1 MTAQFDEGSGEGFRQ
16 GVGSTD
22 CEGFLLTRD
31 WGDTPR
37 GLELEFWLATTGG
50 PRRLLIRGERS
61 VFFLEAEEA
70 ERARAL
76 LGGEGVEC
84 RPLALRSFR
93 MAAVV
98 GVYCTAY
105 RTARV
110 LADQLREAGF
120 DPLEADINPADRY
133 LMERFIRGG
142 VRVEF
147 TPGTPG
153 SLPNPVLKPARSQ
166 TPLAVMS
173 FDIETAMEGIQLYS
187 IGIHALRGGQATR
200 RVFMLGE
207 GAGQDFVVA
216 VDSERALLLA
226 FLDFVSDYD
235 PDVLIGWNVVNFDTW
250 YLQRVADKYGLRL
263 NLGRERRPVHWR
275 ELDEDGERRTARM
288 PGRVLLDGIDLLRA
302 AFYRFE
308 SFSLNNVAGEILGDA
323 KLLQGGDR
331 GEEIGRLFREDK
343 SALAAYNL
351 KDCELVSDIFQATR
365 LLDFAVARSAMTG
378 LNIDR
383 LGGSVASFD
392 NLYLPRLHREGF
404 VAPNASRD
412 LVASPGGYVLDSEP
426 GIYDHVLVLD
436 FKSLY
441 PSIIRTFCID
451 PLGLALGVEGGLT
464 EAETVPGFLEARFAR
479 SRAILPSLIGELW
492 QLRDRAKAAGD
503 GPLSQA
509 IKIIMNSFYG
519 VLGST
524 GCRFFD
530 ARLASSITRRG
541 HDILKRTR
549 DRIEALGHRVIYGD
563 TDSVF
568 VWVRSAASSEE
579 AQAAGRAL
587 EADLN
592 RWWRQ
597 SIGDEFGVES
607 VLELEFETH
616 YRRFLM
622 PTVRGSDKGSKKR
635 YAGLVSGPD
644 GEQLVFKGL
653 ENVRTDWTR
662 LARDFQQE
670 LYRRVFAGE
679 PYAEFVKA
687 TVAEVRAGQ
696 RDAQLVYRKRLRRP
710 LDDYQRNVPPHV
722 QAARLC
728 RERGL
733 AVPSR
738 GSWVEY
744 VITSG
749 GAEPA
754 GDPRSPLDY
763 QYYVDRQL
771 QPVADGILVFLGTS
785 FAELVDQ
792 QIDLFAR

>member
-1 MTAQFDEGSGEGFRQ
+1 MSREGFM
-16 GVGSTD
+16 
-22 CEGFLLTRD
+22 LTRD
-31 WGDTPR
+31 WRDGPE
-37 GLELEFWLATTGG
+37 GLELEFWLATDAG
-50 PRRLLIRGERS
+50 PQQVRVTGERS
-61 VFFLEAEEA
+61 VFFLEAGEA
-70 ERARAL
+70 EGARELIAAS
-76 LGGEGVEC
+76 GAEC
-84 RPLALRSFR
+84 RPLTLRSFR
-93 MAAVV
+93 MAPVV
-98 GVYCTAY
+98 GVYSASH
-105 RTARV
+105 RAARA
-110 LADQLREAGF
+110 LAERLREQGC

-142 VRVEF
+142 ARMDGESRDGV
-147 TPGTPG
+147 
-153 SLPNPVLKPARSQ
+153 LYNPVLRPADCKPA
-166 TPLAVMS
+166 LAVMS
-173 FDIETAMEGIQLYS
+173 FDIETAMQGVELYS
-187 IGIHALRGGQATR
+187 IGVHALRNGEEMR

-207 GAGQDFVVA
+207 GATQDYVVS
-216 VDSERALLLA
+216 VGSERSLLLA
-226 FLDFVSDYD
+226 FLDFVAAYD
-235 PDVLIGWNVVNFDTW
+235 PDVLIGWNVINFDAW
-250 YLQRVADKYGLRL
+250 YLQRVADKHGLRL
-263 NLGRERRPVHWR
+263 SLGREGRPVHWR
-275 ELDEDGERRTARM
+275 ELDEDGERRSARL

-308 SFSLNNVAGEILGDA
+308 SFSLNHVAGEILGEA

-343 SALAAYNL
+343 NALAAYNL
-351 KDCELVSDIFQATR
+351 KDCELVSDIFAATR
-365 LLDFAVARSAMTG
+365 LLDFALARSAMTG

-392 NLYLPRLHREGF
+392 NLYLPRLHRAGY

-412 LVASPGGYVLDSEP
+412 LLASPGGYVLDSEP

-451 PLGLALGVEGGLT
+451 PLGLARGVSGEL
-464 EAETVPGFLEARFAR
+464 EADATVPGFLEARFAR
-479 SRAILPSLIGELW
+479 EGTILPQLIGELW
-492 QLRDRAKAAGD
+492 QLRDQAKAAAD

-541 HDILKRTR
+541 HEILKRSR
-549 DRIEALGHRVIYGD
+549 DHIEALGHRVIYGD

-568 VWVRSAASSEE
+568 VWVRSATSSAE
-579 AQAAGRAL
+579 AQAAGRVL
-587 EADLN
+587 EEEMN

-597 SIGDEFGVES
+597 CIADEFRLDCA
-607 VLELEFETH
+607 LELEFETH

-635 YAGLVSGPD
+635 YAGVVEGPA
-644 GEQLVFKGL
+644 GERLVFKGL

-679 PYAEFVKA
+679 PFADYIKQLVLELR
-687 TVAEVRAGQ
+687 EGR
-696 RDAQLVYRKRLRRP
+696 RDGELVYRKRLRRP
-710 LDDYQRNVPPHV
+710 LADYARNVPPHV
-722 QAARLC
+722 QAARQYQ
-728 RERGL
+728 ERGL
-733 AVPSR
+733 NKPSR

-744 VITSG
+744 VITLG

-754 GDPRSPLDY
+754 AAPRAALDY
-763 QYYVDRQL
+763 QHYIDRQL
-771 QPVADGILVFLGTS
+771 QPVADGILLLVGSS
-785 FAELVDQ
+785 FAEIVDQ
-792 QIDLFAR
+792 QIDLFTL